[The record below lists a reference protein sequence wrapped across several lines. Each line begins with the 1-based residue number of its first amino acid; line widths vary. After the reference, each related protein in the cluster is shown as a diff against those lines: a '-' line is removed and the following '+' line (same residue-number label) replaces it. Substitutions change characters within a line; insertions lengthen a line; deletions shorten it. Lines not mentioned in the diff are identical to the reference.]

1 MRVSVA
7 VAAACLGF
15 ASVSGAAQNESNAS
29 DPSAATT
36 TTGMQLEEIVV
47 TATKHEESLQD
58 VAIAIT
64 AITSDD
70 ILARGLTQYADVLSS
85 VPGVYYEDGGPG
97 DTAIRIRGI
106 SPGGGGTPPTVA
118 TYFGEIPMSAQ
129 GGGNLGQHGT
139 PRFVDIERVEVL
151 RGPQGTVFG
160 ANALAGAIRVIP
172 AAPDLQD
179 YEINVGARGSATA
192 HSGDASYNAEATVN
206 LPLVQD

>member
-1 MRVSVA
+1 MRISVA

-15 ASVSGAAQNESNAS
+15 ASVSGAAENENNAAPADPSNAG
-29 DPSAATT
+29 TT
-36 TTGMQLEEIVV
+36 VGLQLEEIVV

-64 AITSDD
+64 AITADD
-70 ILARGLTQYADVLSS
+70 IRARGLTQYADVLNS

-106 SPGGGGTPPTVA
+106 SPGGGGTAPTVA

-172 AAPDLQD
+172 EAPDLQD
-179 YEINVGARGSATA
+179 LRGQPGCTRLCY
-192 HSGDASYNAEATVN
+192 GTLE
-206 LPLVQD
+206 